1 MNQSL
6 ALVILQI
13 IGILVGVFSVFF
25 IAGSLPSDV
34 YAIVGVYN
42 IISIFILVLS
52 NTGIET
58 YGIRNILSWNNS
70 KNKQND
76 IKLLV
81 TQSIVFRFLFAMC
94 VSALMLI
101 YAYYISE
108 TKFHG
113 EYLEL
118 FIAMSLLSVTRAL
131 NDSTIL
137 LLKAFNKYFLAAL
150 ASYSINTFGKIIAL
164 FLFFSFGFDTYIYFL
179 ILLPLFITLPVLYL
193 LRKWISFN
201 GIFIKKNII
210 NSYRNSNKFAISS
223 YISYCFNYL
232 DQFLISIFT
241 TAEILGSFTIA
252 KNIYNIS
259 KTFFENIFDPLM
271 QNLVRYKNDIST
283 LNLKLNKIF
292 KLKNILLII
301 SIILIIPVYIFLDYF
316 INVIKLDKY
325 IHLKLFIFSIYLSQI
340 LFIAFK
346 VKYNFIALFY
356 DDRYYLNLT
365 VIYSFL
371 SIFFFVF
378 ISNFDIK
385 FIYIYIVLTNL
396 SILLYTNKLFK
407 KNKYL

>member
-13 IGILVGVFSVFF
+13 IGVLVGVFSVFF

-42 IISIFILVLS
+42 IISVFILVFS

-70 KNKQND
+70 KSKQNE

-94 VSALMLI
+94 ISVLMLI
-101 YAYYISE
+101 YVYYISE
-108 TKFHG
+108 AKFHG
-113 EYLEL
+113 QYLEL

-150 ASYSINTFGKIIAL
+150 ASYSVNVFGKIIAL
-164 FLFFSFGFDTYIYFL
+164 FLFFNFGFSIYIYFL
-179 ILLPLFITLPVLYL
+179 ICLPLFITLPVLYL

-201 GIFIKKNII
+201 GVFKKKNII
-210 NSYRNSNKFAISS
+210 NSYKNSNKFAISS
-223 YISYCFNYL
+223 YISYGFNYL

-241 TAEILGSFTIA
+241 TAEILGSFTVA
-252 KNIYNIS
+252 KNIFNIS
-259 KTFFENIFDPLM
+259 KTFIENIFDPLI
-271 QNLVRYKNDIST
+271 QNLVRFKNDSNT
-283 LNLKLNKIF
+283 LNLNLKRIF
-292 KLKNILLII
+292 KLRNILLVV
-301 SIILIIPVYIFLDYF
+301 SIILIIPLYIFLDDL
-316 INVIKLDKY
+316 IAILQLDKY
-325 IHLKLFIFSIYLSQI
+325 IYLNFFIFIIYLSQI
-340 LFIAFK
+340 LSIAFK
-346 VKYNFIALFY
+346 VKYNFISLFY
-356 DDRYYLNLT
+356 SDRYYLKLT
-365 VIYSFL
+365 IIYSL
-371 SIFFFVF
+371 SSILFFVF
-378 ISNFDIK
+378 ISNFAIK
-385 FIYIYIVLTNL
+385 FIFSYSVLTNL
-396 SILLYTNKLFK
+396 LILFYTNMLFK